1 VKIKVLN
8 RDFAVCK
15 VEDYKY
21 VDLNDDFIFI
31 GKTNEEKSLVCEEK
45 NLPLNARE
53 IERGWKSMVIEG
65 VLDFSL
71 VGIIAKISQILTNIK
86 VSIFVI
92 STFNT
97 DYILIKKE
105 ELKRAIEE
113 LERNGYEIAEE

>member
-1 VKIKVLN
+1 MKIKVLN
-8 RDFAVCK
+8 RDFLVCK
-15 VEDYKY
+15 VENYEY

-45 NLPLNARE
+45 NLPSNATE
-53 IERGWKSMVIEG
+53 IEKDWKCMVIEG

-71 VGIIAKISQILTNIK
+71 VGIIAKISQLLSKIK
-86 VSIFVI
+86 VSVFVI

-105 ELKRAIEE
+105 ELNKSIDE
-113 LERNGYEIAEE
+113 LERNGYEITEE